1 MTGLSRCGGTRWW
14 ACLALLTVGLLVACA
29 PSGLPEATDTTV
41 PPLLATAPPS
51 PLETPQVTASAP
63 SPLLTLPAE
72 QPPYPEP
79 PGQPGGRVAEFPNPI
94 LVYRHEGRSPQQW
107 TIYPTGLIVADDGG
121 QRQVPPE
128 EVAPLFDY
136 FTSAAFWELDTLYVP
151 TPERPGESLRRV
163 IVYYRGEIRE
173 VALPEESGAA
183 EEPLQPLLER
193 LEQLTAL
200 FADPGRV
207 EQ

>member
-1 MTGLSRCGGTRWW
+1 METSQAGAESLFPPAT
-14 ACLALLTVGLLVACA
+14 LVG
-29 PSGLPEATDTTV
+29 
-41 PPLLATAPPS
+41 
-51 PLETPQVTASAP
+51 
-63 SPLLTLPAE
+63 

-79 PGQPGGRVAEFPNPI
+79 PGQPGGRVADFPNPI

-107 TIYPTGLIVADDGG
+107 TIYPTGLIVADDGS

-163 IVYYRGEIRE
+163 IVYYQGGIRE

-183 EEPLQPLLER
+183 EKPLQPLLER